1 MLWVATQRA
10 SYLVVGGGL
19 FAAGAAMAWAS
30 FDHVH
35 QRVAM
40 WLNPWSDPL
49 GKGYQ
54 IIQAQYALAWG
65 GAGGVGLGL
74 GISGR
79 IPFQETDFIFAIVGE
94 ELGLFGAA
102 AVLIAFVLLAGSGFR
117 IAIRAVDPFSKLLA
131 TGLTT
136 LLAVQSFIIMGG
148 VTRLLP
154 LTGVTLPFVS
164 YGGSSLVANWIIIAL
179 LIRIS
184 DDAEA
189 PVAVPQDEATTILA
203 VR

>member
-1 MLWVATQRA
+1 MSTNQKLTNHTAEPDTGNQAGDKKSKKGIDLSATQ
-10 SYLVVGGGL
+10 VVGGAL
-19 FAAGAAMAWAS
+19 AAMTAALLG
-30 FDHVH
+30 
-35 QRVAM
+35 AM
-40 WLNPWSDPL
+40 ADR
-49 GKGYQ
+49 
-54 IIQAQYALAWG
+54 AL
-65 GAGGVGLGL
+65 
-74 GISGR
+74 
-79 IPFQETDFIFAIVGE
+79 D
-94 ELGLFGAA
+94 
-102 AVLIAFVLLAGSGFR
+102 IAT
-117 IAIRAVDPFSKLLA
+117 RAVDPFSKLLA

-189 PVAVPQDEATTILA
+189 PLPPVEDEATTVLA